1 MIRRH
6 ITYRLWF
13 VVALLVAMTVRGL
26 AQDVHGLSEE
36 SVEGFARYL
45 ESIGEPRRAANEL
58 ERLLITRRDTSNR
71 LALRISRLYL
81 QAESLQQAAQTLR
94 YAMEHGPSPTD
105 PLLRYH
111 LAEALYRQ
119 SDMPSALDELQMAVA
134 YASTQD
140 SSSLVRSAL
149 LFRALC
155 FAEQRQWDSAQS
167 SVAQSLPLSTS
178 EEQKTSTAALRTIL
192 DESANLPQKSPLLAG
207 ILSTVV
213 PGLGKVYTGHTVDGV
228 LSFVSI
234 ATLTYAAVDGFIS
247 EGSGSVRGYIYGCLA
262 GGLYLGNI
270 YGSALSAS
278 IVREESTR
286 LLHTRLRAAFRLTGI
301 P

>member
-1 MIRRH
+1 MNYRSS
-6 ITYRLWF
+6 TYRLRS
-13 VVALLVAMTVRGL
+13 LVAFLVIMTVSVA
-26 AQDVHGLSEE
+26 AQDA
-36 SVEGFARYL
+36 SVMSADGIEGFATYL
-45 ESIGEPRRAANEL
+45 ETIGEPRRAANEL

-71 LALRISRLYL
+71 LVLRISRLYL
-81 QAESLQQAAQTLR
+81 QAESFQQAAQTLR
-94 YAMEHGPSPTD
+94 HAIVSGPSPTD
-105 PLLRYH
+105 PFLRYR

-119 SDMPSALDELQMAVA
+119 NDMPSALDELQTAVT
-134 YASTQD
+134 YASPQD
-140 SSSLVRSAL
+140 TSSLLRSAL

-167 SVAQSLPLSTS
+167 SLDQSFPLSKS

-192 DESANLPQKSPLLAG
+192 DASANLPQKSPLLAG
-207 ILSTVV
+207 ILSTIV

-286 LLHTRLRAAFRLTGI
+286 LLHTRLRAAFRLAGI